1 MSPYAD
7 HDALAR
13 ARLSVLGQELETL
26 ERGIGLAVAGA
37 ALPWPLAEVFIRLAA
52 AAEVCERL
60 IADHASGSASL
71 SLKAVAEVAETL
83 RLVREIN
90 MSLVGLALAAPK
102 PRPV

>member
-26 ERGIGLAVAGA
+26 KRAIGLAVAGA
-37 ALPWPLAEVFIRLAA
+37 ALRWPLAEVFIRLAA
-52 AAEVCERL
+52 TAEVCERL
-60 IADHASGSASL
+60 TADHASGSASL
-71 SLKAVAEVAETL
+71 SPKTLGEVAPAL

-90 MSLVGLALAAPK
+90 TSLVGLALAE
-102 PRPV
+102 R

>member
-1 MSPYAD
+1 MRSYVD
-7 HDALAR
+7 QDALAR
-13 ARLSVLGQELETL
+13 ARLSVLRQELEAL
-26 ERGIGLAVAGA
+26 ERAIGFAVEGA

-71 SLKAVAEVAETL
+71 SLTTVGEVAEAL

-90 MSLVGLALAAPK
+90 TSLVGLALAAPQ